1 VPADSV
7 TDHSYKSVAVA
18 SGVKGTGD
26 SRVASTGPISP
37 KDRREK
43 TPNLVVTD
51 AAIGGCEPRLF

>member
-1 VPADSV
+1 M
-7 TDHSYKSVAVA
+7 SVAVA

-26 SRVASTGPISP
+26 SRVASTRRINPN
-37 KDRREK
+37 DRREK